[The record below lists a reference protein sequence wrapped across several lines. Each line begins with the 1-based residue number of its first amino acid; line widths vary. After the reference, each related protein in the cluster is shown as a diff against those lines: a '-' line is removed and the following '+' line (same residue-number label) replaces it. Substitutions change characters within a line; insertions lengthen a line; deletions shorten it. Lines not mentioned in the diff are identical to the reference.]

1 MGALLCPAGVNYSDA
16 ECVHLPTDNYLPH
29 LVTHIVCTKRLASGE
44 LAVHGYQWPMLVYT
58 NQEYDE
64 DEPWEGLF
72 RNQLLVWVKISSFL
86 FILLTH
92 TMQCRLLN
100 TYSHPLVW

>member
-1 MGALLCPAGVNYSDA
+1 MR
-16 ECVHLPTDNYLPH
+16 
-29 LVTHIVCTKRLASGE
+29 KRLASGE
-44 LAVHGYQWPMLVYT
+44 LAVHGDQWPMLVYA

-86 FILLTH
+86 FVLLTH
-92 TMQCRLLN
+92 AMQCRLLN
-100 TYSHPLVW
+100 TYSHPLVR

>member
-1 MGALLCPAGVNYSDA
+1 MR
-16 ECVHLPTDNYLPH
+16 E
-29 LVTHIVCTKRLASGE
+29 RLASGE
-44 LAVHGYQWPMLVYT
+44 LAVRGDQWPMLVYA

-92 TMQCRLLN
+92 TMQCRLSN
-100 TYSHPLVW
+100 TYSHPLVR